1 MQYNELQ
8 GMTTKSIRMDNDL
21 INKIQNLADKSE
33 RNFSQQ
39 VIFILKK
46 YLEMTQD

>member
-8 GMTTKSIRMDNDL
+8 GMTTKSIRMDNEL
-21 INKIQNLADKSE
+21 IKKIQEQADKNQ

-39 VIFILKK
+39 VIYMLKK
-46 YLEMTQD
+46 SLELIQ

>member
-8 GMTTKSIRMDNDL
+8 GMTTKSIRMDNEL
-21 INKIQNLADKSE
+21 INKIQNLAEKSE

-39 VIFILKK
+39 VIFFLKK